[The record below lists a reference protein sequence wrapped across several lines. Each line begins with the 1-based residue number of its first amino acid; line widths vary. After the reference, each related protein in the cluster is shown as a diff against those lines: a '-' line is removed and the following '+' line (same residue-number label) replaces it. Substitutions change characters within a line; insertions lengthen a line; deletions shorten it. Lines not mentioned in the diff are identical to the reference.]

1 MVAAV
6 KPGVSSADLW
16 EIVGS
21 FAPNATIIDQPKTWP
36 AAQSGWRWT
45 KPCRAA
51 TLMI

>member
-1 MVAAV
+1 MVTAV
-6 KPGVSSADLW
+6 KPGVSSGDLR

-21 FAPNATIIDQPKTWP
+21 PRRTQTIIDQPKTW

-45 KPCRAA
+45 KPCRAG